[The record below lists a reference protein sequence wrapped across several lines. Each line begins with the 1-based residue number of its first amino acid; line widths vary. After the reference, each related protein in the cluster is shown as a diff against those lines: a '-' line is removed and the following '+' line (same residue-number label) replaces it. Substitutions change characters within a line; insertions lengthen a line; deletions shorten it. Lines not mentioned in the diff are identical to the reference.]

1 MNKVQVEVEI
11 DGTRLAD
18 IDSTNFEVFLDY
30 LHRQIIT
37 SINDEHKEVSQY
49 DVSES
54 KGISWWS
61 PLCGES

>member
-11 DGTRLAD
+11 EGIRLAD

-30 LHRQIIT
+30 LYRQIIT
-37 SINDEHKEVSQY
+37 SMNDEHKEVSQY

-54 KGISWWS
+54 KGIS
-61 PLCGES
+61 